1 MKVLAILDP
10 TRSEQLALHRALTLT
25 EDIDADLHL
34 FCCSHLAEE
43 QMGEYSSRKE
53 AKLSEMERIRN
64 WIDDLADTLR
74 SEQKIRITTETCWNE
89 LWYKAAVN
97 AAARNGANFIV
108 KSSFEHH
115 AGTRLLSNTSD
126 YYLIRYASCPVLLA
140 HNEENWINGRILAAI
155 ALDKPDADHEL
166 LNNAIVTAAQQMAR
180 KSGSELHIVS
190 ALAEEMMLVMG
201 DNEEEED
208 DVEDS
213 VLSSAKIISSTFG
226 VPVNQVHIRH
236 NDPSEAILKTAAE
249 VGADLVIIG
258 SIARKGLT
266 GALIGNTAEK
276 VLDQLPM
283 DVMTIS

>member
-10 TRSEQLALHRALTLT
+10 TRSKQLALHRALTLA

-34 FCCSHLAEE
+34 FCCSYLDESQMAEF
-43 QMGEYSSRKE
+43 SSRKD
-53 AKLSEMERIRN
+53 AKQSEMDRIRHWVN
-64 WIDDLADTLR
+64 DLADTLR
-74 SEQKIRITTETCWNE
+74 SEQKIRITAETCWNE
-89 LWYKAAVN
+89 YWYKAAVR
-97 AAARNGANFIV
+97 AATRCGANFIV
-108 KSSFEHH
+108 KSSFEHST
-115 AGTRLLSNTSD
+115 GTRLLSNTSD

-166 LNNAIVTAAQQMAR
+166 LNNAIVTAAQQLAR

-190 ALAEEMMLVMG
+190 ALAEEMMLVVG
-201 DNEEEED
+201 DNDEEEEE
-208 DVEDS
+208 VEGS
-213 VLSSAKIISSTFG
+213 VLSSAKIISQTFG
-226 VPVNQVHIRH
+226 VPTSHVHIRH
-236 NDPSEAILKTAAE
+236 NEPNQAILQTAAD

-266 GALIGNTAEK
+266 GTLIGNTAEK